1 MRFDEVLEKL
11 TELHQVGAH
20 GRQFVAD
27 DYRLFFIDG
36 DLQTIERV
44 FYRGCGFDRRR
55 RSSLHIDTRLDEQ
68 ILDDDLHALGVV
80 DQVHVFCGFF
90 VQRVAEIAPEAV
102 RCRSPSRAT
111 APANHGRRHWR
122 TVPAPRLIAAALH
135 CAWQAPAGS
144 AFAP

>member
-80 DQVHVFCGFF
+80 DQECMYFAASSSSESPKSLQKQFGVDRHPA
-90 VQRVAEIAPEAV
+90 QRLLQIMGGDIGELFQLRV
-102 RCRSPSRAT
+102 
-111 APANHGRRHWR
+111 
-122 TVPAPRLIAAALH
+122 
-135 CAWQAPAGS
+135 
-144 AFAP
+144 